1 METYEKFGVKYNKST
16 FPFQDTPS
24 NVQDVLDNYVA
35 DKTNKYNQR
44 KFVETFFQKPL
55 FPRQFVRSKTVRE
68 PLQTLLAHR
77 VLNAERELLNVGF
90 PTFTEKTSSGAL
102 AGISGNATEVI
113 ESSTPVRWFVNNV
126 DKGSSTSYTLDLDD
140 LGQRGDITAR
150 WNGFEWRWK
159 THFVCVFKLMRLISM
174 V

>member
-1 METYEKFGVKYNKST
+1 MTRVPSTYCETYEKFGVKYNKST

-44 KFVETFFQKPL
+44 KFVETFQKPL

-77 VLNAERELLNVGF
+77 VLNAERELLNDGF
-90 PTFTEKTSSGAL
+90 PTFTEETSSGDL

-113 ESSTPVRWFVNNV
+113 QSTAEVRWFINNV
-126 DKGSSTSYTLDLDD
+126 FKEESTSYTLDLDE

-150 WNGFEWRWK
+150 WNGFSGDGRH
-159 THFVCVFKLMRLISM
+159 TFSM
-174 V
+174 VLS